1 MNRIKLEKTKT
12 RFNIGD
18 MTRGNLW
25 VQILFFS
32 IPLVMSNLLQIMF
45 NIADVMVVGRF
56 AGAEALGSVGCT
68 TNLVALFVS
77 FVVGIGS
84 AVNVYTARYIGAG
97 KKKDIEET
105 VHTSVALVIIVGF
118 ILAAI
123 SIVFAGPLLE
133 LMNTKSELIA
143 GAKIYI
149 RLYFCG
155 MPAMAVYNCG
165 SAIYSASGN
174 TRKPLVFLSLS
185 GIVNIFLNLFF
196 VIVCR
201 MGAAGVGLASAL
213 AQWLAALLIICS
225 LVKCK
230 ADWRINLKSIRIVRD
245 KAGDILRLGIA
256 SGFQFSV
263 FQIANVFIQTAV
275 NSFDAVTVE
284 GAAASANADNIVYD
298 IMAAF
303 YTACSSFIGQ
313 NYGAGNKKRI
323 RNSYMISMFYSVG
336 VAFLLG
342 ILLTLYGRQFLSLF
356 TNNQPVIEK
365 GLERL
370 AIMSMSYCVSG
381 FMDCSLAASRG
392 LGKTFVP
399 NIVIILGS
407 CVFRIIWIYTVFA
420 AHHTIAGLYL
430 LYVFSWALSSI
441 GEITYFIYIYRKQ
454 TAML

>member
-12 RFNIGD
+12 RFNISD
-18 MTRGNLW
+18 MTQGNLW
-25 VQILFFS
+25 GQILFFS

-196 VIVCR
+196 VIICR

-225 LVKCK
+225 LIKCK
-230 ADWRINLKSIRIVRD
+230 EDWRIDLKSIRIVRD

-365 GLERL
+365 GIERL

-420 AHHTIAGLYL
+420 THHTIAGLYL